1 MCQSRIKYKEEL
13 TSGKRLKEHEE
24 CYQRYFIIKE
34 TSKRGL
40 QITFNDEEIQ
50 KNQKRYAGFF
60 CILSNA
66 IKAPLT
72 ALQVYRA
79 KDAVENSFDDLKNH
93 LDMKRLRIHSSAAMD
108 ARLFLQFLAL
118 IYISQIRNVTQEDKI
133 LRNLT
138 VREVMEDMETLVQIK
153 YSHRYG
159 QLYTETNPI
168 QRKIMATF
176 GVTIP
181 T

>member
-1 MCQSRIKYKEEL
+1 MVKVAAIVLAAGASRRMKQAKMTLAYKGGTVLGTVL
-13 TSGKRLKEHEE
+13 TTMHS
-24 CYQRYFIIKE
+24 
-34 TSKRGL
+34 
-40 QITFNDEEIQ
+40 
-50 KNQKRYAGFF
+50 AGVD
-60 CILSNA
+60 
-66 IKAPLT
+66 PLI
-72 ALQVYRA
+72 VVIGGA

-93 LDMKRLRIHSSAAMD
+93 LDMKRLRIHSSASMD

-118 IYISQIRNVTQEDKI
+118 IYISQIRNVIQADKI

-168 QRKIMATF
+168 QRKIMSAF
-176 GVTIP
+176 NVTLP